1 MKIDCVMG
9 TYGRYSL
16 ACETLVCFLQ
26 QSALSQATLLIY
38 NQHPVPLHF
47 EHPRVRVINEIEPP
61 QALRYLKQRMFEL
74 ADPTADLI
82 HGLEDD
88 DLIPAM
94 AFGGLPRTYRR
105 QCRVEAGVELDL
117 GGKRQVFAQRQY
129 VRGILGVSLRLSESG
144 TRRYPPDL
152 C

>member
-74 ADPTADLI
+74 ADPTADFSMGWKTMTFTC
-82 HGLEDD
+82 HGIWRIASNISET
-88 DLIPAM
+88 M
-94 AFGGLPRTYRR
+94 S
-105 QCRVEAGVELDL
+105 
-117 GGKRQVFAQRQY
+117 
-129 VRGILGVSLRLSESG
+129 RGI
-144 TRRYPPDL
+144 RRRAGCRRETSSFRAASICSRDPGCFAPTI
-152 C
+152 

>member
-16 ACETLVCFLQ
+16 AREALACFLQ

-47 EHPRVRVINEIEPP
+47 DHPRVRVINEIEPP

-74 ADPTADLI
+74 ADPTADFI

-88 DLIPAM
+88 DLY
-94 AFGGLPRTYRR
+94 LPWHLEDCLEPYRR
-105 QCRVEAGVELDL
+105 QCRVEAGVELDV
-117 GGKRQVFAQRQY
+117 GGERQVFAQRQY
-129 VRGILGVSLRLSESG
+129 VRGILGVSRRLS
-144 TRRYPPDL
+144 
-152 C
+152 